1 MNSARKSG
9 RLFQH
14 TAARRRL
21 GDLKV
26 FDVRHGRVSTHSRPK
41 AAGNSS
47 PAKASDLVFQHTAA
61 RRRLALDAR
70 GNGQYLAVSTH
81 SRPKAAGVRAGG
93 RVAGKAVSTHSR
105 PKAAG
110 WRHGCRCHFY
120 FCFNTQPPEGGWA
133 GATQSRRHRLVSTHS
148 RPKAAGIAICGGSSC
163 LSEFQHTAA
172 RRRLVIAEYD
182 LDVDGEVSTHSR
194 PKAAGPSGA
203 QSRFSTQV
211 STHSRPKAAAVC
223 QRFFIGEATC
233 FNTQPPEG
241 GCRLGR
247 RAESLR

>member
-1 MNSARKSG
+1 MCD
-9 RLFQH
+9 
-14 TAARRRL
+14 T
-21 GDLKV
+21 
-26 FDVRHGRVSTHSRPK
+26 
-41 AAGNSS
+41 
-47 PAKASDLVFQHTAA
+47 AKASDLVFQHTAA

-120 FCFNTQPPEGGWA
+120 FCFNTQPPEGGWGFFVFA
-133 GATQSRRHRLVSTHS
+133 DGCRL
-148 RPKAAGIAICGGSSC
+148 R
-163 LSEFQHTAA
+163 FQHTAA
-172 RRRLVIAEYD
+172 RRRLGRRDTI
-182 LDVDGEVSTHSR
+182 T
-194 PKAAGPSGA
+194 PSSVG
-203 QSRFSTQV
+203 FNTQPPEGGWYCNMRRVVLPVRV